1 MSDIRSRIKA
11 LLQQLQQGIYEKNTE
26 TSLALLAAL
35 SGESILLLGPPG
47 VAKSMIARRLK
58 HAFYRARSF
67 EYLMSRFSTPDEI
80 FGPVSIAKL
89 KESDCYERSVDGFL
103 PTADVVFLDEI
114 WKAGPAIQNTLLTVL
129 NEKLFRNGDK
139 ELKLPLK
146 LLVAAS
152 NELPAKGEGLEA
164 LWDRFSIRII
174 CRSIQSE
181 DLFRKMLCGNLSNAE
196 SSRSNAESSQSN
208 AESSRSAPQSSSFQ
222 AEDASCSKDLN
233 ASAQPIRA
241 KEYALWRT
249 ESEQVELT
257 ISLLDAITY
266 IRKQILRVE
275 VSDSELPRR
284 IYVSDRRWK
293 HIAALLRTSAYVQG
307 RKQATPADLIPMY
320 HCIWNEPAEIDPV
333 REITIQAIF
342 DPLRQQ
348 LQRLSDGVKADL
360 RAYRAEAALAKAARD
375 NDHRDDDLLIV
386 DRFFYQVEN
395 HGTGHTYV
403 FITDFK
409 RLPSISKQNA
419 AVQGIMF
426 RDKSSKGR
434 CIIRMFSPDIVESS
448 SHVQK
453 ERVMLCRDNDHIYIN
468 GVAFGMRHK
477 GSAVL
482 NPQGGKIGSLF
493 DAVVQPISD
502 ETQIDTADIEAGIS
516 ANYKHYETDIEYLCE
531 ETDSLKRTIDDNLF
545 ASAEDKAQAAQ
556 HVQDLYKKVALCR
569 VDIRKLLYNEE

>member
-1 MSDIRSRIKA
+1 MSDIRSRIEA
-11 LLQQLQQGIYEKNTE
+11 LLQWLQQGIYEKDTE

-129 NEKLFRNGDK
+129 NEKLFCNGDK

-181 DLFRKMLCGNLSNAE
+181 DLFRRMLCGNLSNAE
-196 SSRSNAESSQSN
+196 KSDSAQPRSSSQIEDESS
-208 AESSRSAPQSSSFQ
+208 
-222 AEDASCSKDLN
+222 SKELDV
-233 ASAQPIRA
+233 SAQPIKA
-241 KEYALWRT
+241 KEYAHWRS
-249 ESEQVELT
+249 ESEQVDLT
-257 ISLLDAITY
+257 ISLLEAITY

-275 VSDSELPRR
+275 VNDSELPRR

-320 HCIWNEPAEIDPV
+320 HCLWNEPAEIDPV
-333 REITIQAIF
+333 RKITIQAIF

-360 RAYRAEAALAKAARD
+360 RAYRAEAALAKAVRD
-375 NDHRDDDLLIV
+375 NDHRDDDLVIV

-395 HGTGHTYV
+395 HGTGHTYI

-409 RLPSISKQNA
+409 RLPTISKQNA
-419 AVQGIMF
+419 AVQGVMY
-426 RDKSSKGR
+426 RDNSSKGR

-482 NPQGGKIGSLF
+482 NPQGGKLGSLF
-493 DAVVQPISD
+493 DAAAQPISD
-502 ETQIDTADIEAGIS
+502 VAQTDVADIEAGLS
-516 ANYKHYETDIEYLCE
+516 ANYKHYEADIEYLCE
-531 ETDSLKRTIDDNLF
+531 ETESLQHAINDNLF
-545 ASAEDKAQAAQ
+545 ASTEDKAQATQ

>member
-11 LLQQLQQGIYEKNTE
+11 LLQQLQQGIYEKDTE

-89 KESDCYERSVDGFL
+89 KENDCYERSVDGFL

-181 DLFRKMLCGNLSNAE
+181 DLFRKMLCGNLYNAE
-196 SSRSNAESSQSN
+196 PSQSN
-208 AESSRSAPQSSSFQ
+208 AVLSRSAPQGPSHQ
-222 AEDASCSKDLN
+222 AEGTSYPKDSS
-233 ASAQPIRA
+233 ASAQPIKA

-293 HIAALLRTSAYVQG
+293 HIAALLRISAYVQG

-320 HCIWNEPAEIDPV
+320 HCLWNEPAEIDPV

-409 RLPSISKQNA
+409 RLPTVSKQNA
-419 AVQGIMF
+419 AVQGIMY

-434 CIIRMFSPDIVESS
+434 CVIRMFSPDIVESS

-493 DAVVQPISD
+493 DTAVQPFND
-502 ETQIDTADIEAGIS
+502 ETQTGVTDIEAGLS
-516 ANYKHYETDIEYLCE
+516 ANYKHYEADIEYLCE
-531 ETDSLKRTIDDNLF
+531 ETDSLKQAIDDNLF